1 MNSLLTYITLTQI
14 NTGTSGLL
22 MSLVSLFI
30 FIVLFLVFRSVV
42 LWYWKVDQIVKN
54 QKEQIEGMRLIV
66 TKLEE
71 IAENTKRADD
81 FKM

>member
-1 MNSLLTYITLTQI
+1 MNLSLSYITLTQI
-14 NTGTSGLL
+14 NTSTSGIL
-22 MSLVSLFI
+22 MSFVSLFI
-30 FIVLFLVFRSVV
+30 FIALFLVFRSVV

-71 IAENTKRADD
+71 IAENTKNGRPDSY
-81 FKM
+81 

>member
-1 MNSLLTYITLTQI
+1 
-14 NTGTSGLL
+14 
-22 MSLVSLFI
+22 
-30 FIVLFLVFRSVV
+30 
-42 LWYWKVDQIVKN
+42 VDQIVKN